1 MISIFRFLYSYIQF
15 LQTTSQSVLPA
26 KCNLNVFFAFD
37 MMFVIGKVYSFYC
50 ILQQTRKYIGIL
62 WGDHE
67 HQKDDDIVR
76 QCLDIRYVMSRF
88 MLLNVQSD
96 DFSFLILPI
105 CL

>member
-1 MISIFRFLYSYIQF
+1 
-15 LQTTSQSVLPA
+15 
-26 KCNLNVFFAFD
+26 
-37 MMFVIGKVYSFYC
+37 MMFVMGNVYSFYC

-67 HQKDDDIVR
+67 HQKNDDIVR
-76 QCLDIRYVMSRF
+76 QCLDSKSQF
-88 MLLNVQSD
+88 MLLNVRTD